1 MNVIEH
7 GYVLPL
13 KEQPERY
20 EEKNNRSARDNME
33 YVRKSVRE
41 LQSQGIVQFTNEKP
55 FCVSPLSIAEKTEPN
70 GNKKLRLVWD
80 GSRCINLILDKQKVT
95 LAHFHRCLEIT
106 NQGEFQVVYDLK
118 SAFHHIRISDQQVK
132 YLGVALKLRRATS
145 NILYTCIYHLGLLQ
159 RFTALQSC
167 SSH

>member
-55 FCVSPLSIAEKTEPN
+55 FCVSPS
-70 GNKKLRLVWD
+70 
-80 GSRCINLILDKQKVT
+80 
-95 LAHFHRCLEIT
+95 
-106 NQGEFQVVYDLK
+106 VY
-118 SAFHHIRISDQQVK
+118 
-132 YLGVALKLRRATS
+132 
-145 NILYTCIYHLGLLQ
+145 C
-159 RFTALQSC
+159 
-167 SSH
+167 